1 MGGRER
7 RRGVVEGRAGGASRR
22 IPRQEASRF
31 LSVEDEARLRTN
43 LEVRRTRTEAED
55 MDVFDDTASD
65 RSSVRNIVTHMEGR
79 GRSQL
84 PPQQQRT
91 GWQDTVQVI
100 VHQDGAGQSS
110 EHAQQQQQRAEGG
123 AGQWQDNE
131 FDTGRRMMEIGDRLR
146 TGIRDIVAGLRD
158 RDMAIEEVRTTTA
171 DGLMALMTAV
181 GGLMNGMSDSVQA
194 DRQRQE
200 RMAKETG
207 DRIERVEEKAKETEV
222 KVEAASN
229 ARERQRRK
237 ESVAVMKDKI
247 RQADRQIKIMDI
259 DFARPLNNRRDIV
272 ERTIGY
278 MKEDVILSDR
288 KRFDILINRTRLIVL
303 GRETSQTMHQGERIH
318 TVPVLLECRNESD
331 KMELED
337 ILRNCQW
344 FNTFHWPVECMP
356 FVKEVREEVRRMG
369 YEDESH
375 YVRIRPETRDGVL
388 QIRGDVKD
396 KREGAKFRTM
406 AIWDVPP
413 IDRNLWGRDT
423 VRPRITLGRR
433 D

>member
-1 MGGRER
+1 MRRGGGVDGGGPSR
-7 RRGVVEGRAGGASRR
+7 RRQEGG
-22 IPRQEASRF
+22 RF
-31 LSVEDEARLRTN
+31 LSAEDEGRLRAN
-43 LEVRRTRTEAED
+43 LDARRTRTEAED
-55 MDVFDDTASD
+55 MDVFDDAASD

-79 GRSQL
+79 GRGQPL
-84 PPQQQRT
+84 QQQQRT
-91 GWQDTVQVI
+91 GR
-100 VHQDGAGQSS
+100 QDGSQASSQQGAGGQA
-110 EHAQQQQQRAEGG
+110 EQQQQRGAGG
-123 AGQWQDNE
+123 AGQWPDNE
-131 FDTGRRMMEIGDRLR
+131 FDAGRRMMEIGDRLR
-146 TGIRDIVAGLRD
+146 NGIRDVVARLRD
-158 RDMAIEEVRTTTA
+158 SALTIEEVRTTTA
-171 DGLMALMTAV
+171 DGLMALMTAID
-181 GGLMNGMSDSVQA
+181 GLMNGMSDTVQA

-288 KRFDILINRTRLIVL
+288 KRFDILINRTRLVVL

>member
-1 MGGRER
+1 MRRGGGVGGGGPSR
-7 RRGVVEGRAGGASRR
+7 RRQEGG
-22 IPRQEASRF
+22 RF
-31 LSVEDEARLRTN
+31 LSAEDEGRLRAN
-43 LEVRRTRTEAED
+43 LDARRTRTEAED
-55 MDVFDDTASD
+55 MDVFDDAASD

-79 GRSQL
+79 GRGQ
-84 PPQQQRT
+84 PMQQQQRT
-91 GWQDTVQVI
+91 GR
-100 VHQDGAGQSS
+100 QDGSQASSQQGAGGQ
-110 EHAQQQQQRAEGG
+110 ADQQQQRGTGG
-123 AGQWQDNE
+123 AGQWSDNE
-131 FDTGRRMMEIGDRLR
+131 FDAGRRMMEIGDRLR
-146 TGIRDIVAGLRD
+146 NGIRDVVARLRD
-158 RDMAIEEVRTTTA
+158 SALTIEEVRTTTA
-171 DGLMALMTAV
+171 DGLMALMTAID
-181 GGLMNGMSDSVQA
+181 GLMNGMSDTVQA

-288 KRFDILINRTRLIVL
+288 KRFDILINRTRLVVL

-375 YVRIRPETRDGVL
+375 YVRIRPEMRDGVL

>member
-1 MGGRER
+1 MRRGGGVGGGGPSR
-7 RRGVVEGRAGGASRR
+7 RRQEGG
-22 IPRQEASRF
+22 RF
-31 LSVEDEARLRTN
+31 LSAEDEGRLRAN
-43 LEVRRTRTEAED
+43 LDARRTRTEAED
-55 MDVFDDTASD
+55 MDVFDDAASD

-79 GRSQL
+79 GRGQPL
-84 PPQQQRT
+84 QQQQRT
-91 GWQDTVQVI
+91 GR
-100 VHQDGAGQSS
+100 QDGSQASSQQGAGGQ
-110 EHAQQQQQRAEGG
+110 ADQQQQRGTGG
-123 AGQWQDNE
+123 AGQWSDNE
-131 FDTGRRMMEIGDRLR
+131 FDAGRRMMEIGDRLR
-146 TGIRDIVAGLRD
+146 NGIRDVVARLRD
-158 RDMAIEEVRTTTA
+158 SALTIEEVRTTTA
-171 DGLMALMTAV
+171 DGLMALMTAID
-181 GGLMNGMSDSVQA
+181 GLMNGMSDTVQA

-288 KRFDILINRTRLIVL
+288 KRFDILINRTRLVVL

-388 QIRGDVKD
+388 QIRGDVKE
-396 KREGAKFRTM
+396 KRDGAKFRTL

>member
-1 MGGRER
+1 MRRGGGVGGGGPSR
-7 RRGVVEGRAGGASRR
+7 RRQEGG
-22 IPRQEASRF
+22 RF
-31 LSVEDEARLRTN
+31 LSAEDEGRLRAN
-43 LEVRRTRTEAED
+43 LDARRTRTEAED
-55 MDVFDDTASD
+55 MDVFDDAASD

-79 GRSQL
+79 GRGQPL
-84 PPQQQRT
+84 QQQQRT
-91 GWQDTVQVI
+91 GR
-100 VHQDGAGQSS
+100 QDGSQASSQQGAGGQ
-110 EHAQQQQQRAEGG
+110 ADQQQQRGTGG
-123 AGQWQDNE
+123 AGQWSDNE
-131 FDTGRRMMEIGDRLR
+131 FDAGRRMMEIGDRLR
-146 TGIRDIVAGLRD
+146 NGIRDVVARLRD
-158 RDMAIEEVRTTTA
+158 SALTIEEVRTTTA
-171 DGLMALMTAV
+171 DGLMALMTAID
-181 GGLMNGMSDSVQA
+181 GLMNGMSDTVQA

-288 KRFDILINRTRLIVL
+288 KRFDILINRTRLVVL

>member
-1 MGGRER
+1 MRRGGGDGGGGPSR
-7 RRGVVEGRAGGASRR
+7 RRQEGG
-22 IPRQEASRF
+22 RF
-31 LSVEDEARLRTN
+31 LSAEDEGRLRAN
-43 LEVRRTRTEAED
+43 LDARRTRTEAED
-55 MDVFDDTASD
+55 MDVFDDAASD

-79 GRSQL
+79 GRGQ
-84 PPQQQRT
+84 PMQQQQRT
-91 GWQDTVQVI
+91 GR
-100 VHQDGAGQSS
+100 QDGSQASSQQGAGGQ
-110 EHAQQQQQRAEGG
+110 ADQQQQRGTGG
-123 AGQWQDNE
+123 AGQWSDNE
-131 FDTGRRMMEIGDRLR
+131 FDAGRRMMEIGDRLR
-146 TGIRDIVAGLRD
+146 NGIRDVVARLRD
-158 RDMAIEEVRTTTA
+158 SELTIEEVRTTTA
-171 DGLMALMTAV
+171 DGLMALMTAID
-181 GGLMNGMSDSVQA
+181 GLMNGMSDTVQA

-288 KRFDILINRTRLIVL
+288 KRFDILINRTRLVVL

-396 KREGAKFRTM
+396 KREGAKFRTL

>member
-1 MGGRER
+1 MRRGGGVGGGGPSR
-7 RRGVVEGRAGGASRR
+7 RRQEGG
-22 IPRQEASRF
+22 RF
-31 LSVEDEARLRTN
+31 LSAEDEGRLRAN
-43 LEVRRTRTEAED
+43 LDARRTRTEAED
-55 MDVFDDTASD
+55 MDVFDDAASD

-79 GRSQL
+79 GRGQPL
-84 PPQQQRT
+84 QQQQRT
-91 GWQDTVQVI
+91 GR
-100 VHQDGAGQSS
+100 QDGSQASSQQGAGGQA
-110 EHAQQQQQRAEGG
+110 EQQQQRGAGG
-123 AGQWQDNE
+123 AGQWPDNE
-131 FDTGRRMMEIGDRLR
+131 FDAGRRMMEIGDRLR
-146 TGIRDIVAGLRD
+146 NGIRDIVARLRD
-158 RDMAIEEVRTTTA
+158 IALSIEEVRTTTA
-171 DGLMALMTAV
+171 DGLMALMTAID
-181 GGLMNGMSDSVQA
+181 GLMNGMSDTVQA

-288 KRFDILINRTRLIVL
+288 KRFDILINRTRLVVL

-396 KREGAKFRTM
+396 KREGAKFRTL

>member
-1 MGGRER
+1 MRRGGGVGGGGPSR
-7 RRGVVEGRAGGASRR
+7 RRQEGG
-22 IPRQEASRF
+22 RF
-31 LSVEDEARLRTN
+31 LSAEDEGRLRAN
-43 LEVRRTRTEAED
+43 LDARRTRTEAED
-55 MDVFDDTASD
+55 MDVFDDAASD

-79 GRSQL
+79 GRGQPL
-84 PPQQQRT
+84 PQQQRT
-91 GWQDTVQVI
+91 GR
-100 VHQDGAGQSS
+100 QDGSQASSQQGAGGQ
-110 EHAQQQQQRAEGG
+110 ADQQQQRGTGG
-123 AGQWQDNE
+123 AGQWSDNE
-131 FDTGRRMMEIGDRLR
+131 FDAGRRMMEIGDRLR
-146 TGIRDIVAGLRD
+146 NGVRDVVARLRD
-158 RDMAIEEVRTTTA
+158 SALTIEEVRTTTA
-171 DGLMALMTAV
+171 DGLMALMTAID
-181 GGLMNGMSDSVQA
+181 GLMNGMSDTVQA

-288 KRFDILINRTRLIVL
+288 KRFDILINRTRLVVL

-375 YVRIRPETRDGVL
+375 YVRIRPEMRDGVL

>member
-1 MGGRER
+1 MRRGGGVGGGGPSR
-7 RRGVVEGRAGGASRR
+7 RRQEGG
-22 IPRQEASRF
+22 RF
-31 LSVEDEARLRTN
+31 LSAEDEGRLRAN
-43 LEVRRTRTEAED
+43 LDARRTRTEAED
-55 MDVFDDTASD
+55 MDVFDDAASD

-79 GRSQL
+79 GRGQ
-84 PPQQQRT
+84 PMQQQQRT
-91 GWQDTVQVI
+91 GR
-100 VHQDGAGQSS
+100 QDGSQASSQQGAGGQ
-110 EHAQQQQQRAEGG
+110 ADQQQQRGTGG
-123 AGQWQDNE
+123 AGQWSDNE
-131 FDTGRRMMEIGDRLR
+131 FDAGRRMMEIGDRLR
-146 TGIRDIVAGLRD
+146 NGIRDVVARLRD
-158 RDMAIEEVRTTTA
+158 SELTIEEVRTTTA
-171 DGLMALMTAV
+171 DGLMALMTAID
-181 GGLMNGMSDSVQA
+181 GLMNGMSDTVQA

-288 KRFDILINRTRLIVL
+288 KRFDILINRTRLVVL

-388 QIRGDVKD
+388 QIRGDVKE
-396 KREGAKFRTM
+396 KRDGAKFRTL

>member
-1 MGGRER
+1 MRRGGGVGGGGPSR
-7 RRGVVEGRAGGASRR
+7 RRQEGG
-22 IPRQEASRF
+22 RF
-31 LSVEDEARLRTN
+31 LSAEDEGRLRAN
-43 LEVRRTRTEAED
+43 LDARRTRTEAED
-55 MDVFDDTASD
+55 MDVFDDAASD

-79 GRSQL
+79 GRGQ
-84 PPQQQRT
+84 PMQQQQRT
-91 GWQDTVQVI
+91 GR
-100 VHQDGAGQSS
+100 QDGSQASSQQGAGGQ
-110 EHAQQQQQRAEGG
+110 ADQQQQRGTGG
-123 AGQWQDNE
+123 AGQWSDNE
-131 FDTGRRMMEIGDRLR
+131 FDAGRRMMEIGDRLR
-146 TGIRDIVAGLRD
+146 NGIRDVVARLRD
-158 RDMAIEEVRTTTA
+158 SELTIEEVRTTTA
-171 DGLMALMTAV
+171 DGLMALMTAID
-181 GGLMNGMSDSVQA
+181 GLMNGMSDTVQA

-288 KRFDILINRTRLIVL
+288 KRFDILINRTRLVVL

>member
-1 MGGRER
+1 MRRGGGVGGGGPSR
-7 RRGVVEGRAGGASRR
+7 RRQEGG
-22 IPRQEASRF
+22 RF
-31 LSVEDEARLRTN
+31 LSAEDEGRLRAN
-43 LEVRRTRTEAED
+43 LDARRTRTEAED
-55 MDVFDDTASD
+55 MDVFDDAASD

-79 GRSQL
+79 GRGQ
-84 PPQQQRT
+84 PMQQQQRT
-91 GWQDTVQVI
+91 GR
-100 VHQDGAGQSS
+100 QDGSQASSQQGAGGQ
-110 EHAQQQQQRAEGG
+110 ADQQQQRGTGG
-123 AGQWQDNE
+123 AGQWSDNE
-131 FDTGRRMMEIGDRLR
+131 FDAGRRMMEIGDRLR
-146 TGIRDIVAGLRD
+146 NGIRDVVARLRD
-158 RDMAIEEVRTTTA
+158 SALTIEEVRTTTA

-181 GGLMNGMSDSVQA
+181 DGLMNGMSDTVQA

-288 KRFDILINRTRLIVL
+288 KRFDILINRTRLVVL

-375 YVRIRPETRDGVL
+375 YVRIRPEMRDGVL

>member
-1 MGGRER
+1 MRRGGGVGGGGPSR
-7 RRGVVEGRAGGASRR
+7 RRQEGG
-22 IPRQEASRF
+22 RF
-31 LSVEDEARLRTN
+31 LSAEDEGRLRAN
-43 LEVRRTRTEAED
+43 LDARRTRTEAED
-55 MDVFDDTASD
+55 MDVFDDAASD

-79 GRSQL
+79 GRGQ
-84 PPQQQRT
+84 PMQQQQRT
-91 GWQDTVQVI
+91 GR
-100 VHQDGAGQSS
+100 QDGSQASSQQGAGGQ
-110 EHAQQQQQRAEGG
+110 ADQQQQRGTGG
-123 AGQWQDNE
+123 AGQWSDNE
-131 FDTGRRMMEIGDRLR
+131 FDAGRRMMEIGDRLR
-146 TGIRDIVAGLRD
+146 NGIRDVVARLRD
-158 RDMAIEEVRTTTA
+158 SALTIEEVRTTTA

-181 GGLMNGMSDSVQA
+181 DGLMNGMSDTVQA

-288 KRFDILINRTRLIVL
+288 KRFDILINRTRLVVL

>member
-1 MGGRER
+1 MRRGGGVGGGGPSR
-7 RRGVVEGRAGGASRR
+7 RRQEGG
-22 IPRQEASRF
+22 RF
-31 LSVEDEARLRTN
+31 LSAEDEGRLRAN
-43 LEVRRTRTEAED
+43 LDARRTRTEAED
-55 MDVFDDTASD
+55 MDVFDDAASD

-79 GRSQL
+79 GRSQPL
-84 PPQQQRT
+84 QQQQRT
-91 GWQDTVQVI
+91 GR
-100 VHQDGAGQSS
+100 QDGSQASSQQGAGGQA
-110 EHAQQQQQRAEGG
+110 EQQQQRGAGG
-123 AGQWQDNE
+123 AGQWPDNE
-131 FDTGRRMMEIGDRLR
+131 FDAGRRMMEIGDRLR
-146 TGIRDIVAGLRD
+146 NGIRDIVARLRD
-158 RDMAIEEVRTTTA
+158 SALSIEEVRTTTA

-181 GGLMNGMSDSVQA
+181 DGLMNGMSDTVQA

-288 KRFDILINRTRLIVL
+288 KRFDILINRTRLVVL

-356 FVKEVREEVRRMG
+356 FVKEVRDEVRRMG

>member
-1 MGGRER
+1 MRRGGGVGGGGPSR
-7 RRGVVEGRAGGASRR
+7 RRQEGG
-22 IPRQEASRF
+22 RF
-31 LSVEDEARLRTN
+31 LSAEDEGRLRAN
-43 LEVRRTRTEAED
+43 LDARRTRTEAED
-55 MDVFDDTASD
+55 MDVFDDAASD

-79 GRSQL
+79 GRGQPL
-84 PPQQQRT
+84 QQQQRT
-91 GWQDTVQVI
+91 GR
-100 VHQDGAGQSS
+100 QDGSQASSQQGAGGQ
-110 EHAQQQQQRAEGG
+110 ADQQQQRGTGG
-123 AGQWQDNE
+123 AGQWSDNE
-131 FDTGRRMMEIGDRLR
+131 FDAGRRMMEIGDRLR
-146 TGIRDIVAGLRD
+146 NGIRDVVARLRD
-158 RDMAIEEVRTTTA
+158 SALTIEEVRTTTA
-171 DGLMALMTAV
+171 DGLMALMTAID
-181 GGLMNGMSDSVQA
+181 GLMNGMSDTVQA

-288 KRFDILINRTRLIVL
+288 KRFDILINRTRLVVL

-396 KREGAKFRTM
+396 KREGAKFRTL